1 MAVAVGMVLAA
12 GCGSASVPTTAEAAR
27 PTEPAAATLASTPA
41 ASTDLPP
48 ATADDPAGGAL
59 FRIVPGQSE
68 AWFVIDEVLAGSPNT
83 VVGKTMVVSG
93 KITGEFANPQGVLL
107 GPIQV
112 DMSTLQ
118 TDNNFRNRALHA
130 AILQTGSEANR
141 FATFQPTSMEGLPG
155 QVTFGT
161 AYDLAITG
169 DLTIH
174 AVTRPVTFTAT
185 VTPVSESRLEG
196 TASVTL
202 AYTDFDIHILRLPPQ
217 VASVGDLVTLGIDF
231 VAERQQ
237 PDAPARRRP
246 KTSWVGRS
254 ILAGGAGVLSPC

>member
-1 MAVAVGMVLAA
+1 LLALAA
-12 GCGSASVPTTAEAAR
+12 CVIAAPAQTIDPSSTPPFEASAPSASAGP
-27 PTEPAAATLASTPA
+27 AST
-41 ASTDLPP
+41 STPV
-48 ATADDPAGGAL
+48 TVAGAGEVTFWIAPDQ
-59 FRIVPGQSE
+59 FE
-68 AWFVIDEVLAGSPNT
+68 AWFTIDEVLAGSPNT

-93 KITGEFANPQGVLL
+93 KITGEFANPQGVLV

-141 FATFQPTSMEGLPG
+141 FATFQATSMEGLPD

-202 AYTDFDIHILRLPPQ
+202 AYADFDIHILRLPPQ
-217 VASVGDLVTLGIDF
+217 VASVGELVMLGIDF
-231 VAERQQ
+231 VAE
-237 PDAPARRRP
+237 AE
-246 KTSWVGRS
+246 
-254 ILAGGAGVLSPC
+254 